1 MQENHRTHGKMTS
14 NECNLPSQH
23 LIDSAG
29 ICVDPVGMY
38 HISEKLTAWNRSQT
52 AGLSRVERIVSE
64 LSSQIESLEASH
76 RKLTES
82 LMAQEVSWKSPDLK
96 SQENEMGVAAFVSVT
111 AELQRLVAGLDD
123 LIHEGQVERLARS
136 VCLILEEA
144 KESMTQ
150 LGIQPVPGVGQ
161 AYNPHGITLWSSDRD
176 CLSMRESWLKLYVRL
191 SQTGGDSAIV
201 KALVAIGVC
210 SSKEVRYGKLCWY

>member
-111 AELQRLVAGLDD
+111 AELQRLVAGLEV
-123 LIHEGQVERLARS
+123 LSTRARWAVGRGVS
-136 VCLILEEA
+136 YLRRSKGVYDSI
-144 KESMTQ
+144 
-150 LGIQPVPGVGQ
+150 GYQPVPGVGQ
-161 AYNPHGITLWSSDRD
+161 AYNPSWHYIVEQRPGPPEHEGIVVEVIRQGYRK
-176 CLSMRESWLKLYVRL
+176 REA
-191 SQTGGDSAIV
+191 TAAIV

-210 SSKEVRYGKLCWY
+210 SS

>member
-1 MQENHRTHGKMTS
+1 MQEKHRTHGKMTS

-23 LIDSAG
+23 LIDFAG

-161 AYNPHGITLWSSDRD
+161 AYNPSWHYIVEQRPGLPEHEGIVVEVIRQGYRK
-176 CLSMRESWLKLYVRL
+176 REA
-191 SQTGGDSAIV
+191 TAAIV

-210 SSKEVRYGKLCWY
+210 SS